1 MNAIRRILSIVWFA
15 AALYAGYYLIIEQ
28 AIPKFQTGKTDD
40 LIPAGIYTFILVPLI
55 VGSLGVFGLYSLQGE
70 YDQED

>member
-1 MNAIRRILSIVWFA
+1 MNAIRRILSIVWLLA
-15 AALYAGYYLIIEQ
+15 GIYAGYYLIYEQ

-55 VGSLGVFGLYSLQGE
+55 VGSLGIFSWYSFKGE
-70 YDQED
+70 YDRED